1 MNLLSIVNRFFKM
14 CTNIYT
20 MRISHQFSCIITVLH
35 TCTATCTHSAINNT
49 HSREEG
55 LHVLVGVCY
64 RRQIHQISVQ
74 HLLISVQV
82 EIHHDGL

>member
-1 MNLLSIVNRFFKM
+1 MTKLTKVAYRHVSSIVLR
-14 CTNIYT
+14 T
-20 MRISHQFSCIITVLH
+20 R
-35 TCTATCTHSAINNT
+35 TASSST

-74 HLLISVQV
+74 HLLVPVQV
-82 EIHHDGL
+82 EMHRDGL

>member
-1 MNLLSIVNRFFKM
+1 MTKLTKVAYCHVSSI
-14 CTNIYT
+14 
-20 MRISHQFSCIITVLH
+20 VLH
-35 TCTATCTHSAINNT
+35 TRTRTASSST

-74 HLLISVQV
+74 HLLVPVQV
-82 EIHHDGL
+82 EMHRDGL